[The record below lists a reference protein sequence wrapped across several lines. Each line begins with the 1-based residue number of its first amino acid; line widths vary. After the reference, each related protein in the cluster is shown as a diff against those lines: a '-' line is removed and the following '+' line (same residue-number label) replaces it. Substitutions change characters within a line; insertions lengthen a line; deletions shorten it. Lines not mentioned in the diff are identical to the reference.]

1 MVIVA
6 GIDVSKATLD
16 VSVSEGDVIGFNNTG
31 KGVTSLLKHVERQ
44 GVSKAVCESTGGYE
58 RLIVSRLRESGFTV
72 QVAHPLRV
80 RAFARACGYE
90 AKTDP
95 LDAQV
100 LSRYGQV
107 FIESDTLEPEPDRDE
122 LRQVLNRRRQ
132 MVEQRV
138 QERNRLDKGLSAS
151 ARKSTERHIRWLGK
165 EIERLDAEYKELLTN
180 NFKLRRLADLYCSV
194 PGVGELTAAVLV
206 AYLPELGQRDG
217 SALTSLVGLAPWSRD
232 SGKKR
237 GIRSIRG
244 GRSTVRRA
252 LYICAWSVLRVEG
265 ELRHFYRRLREHG
278 KPGKVALVAVAR
290 KLLLQL
296 NAVARRGTPWVDH
309 HKIQTAS

>member
-1 MVIVA
+1 MVVVA
-6 GIDVSKATLD
+6 GVDVSKATLD
-16 VSVSEGDVIGFNNTG
+16 VSVSEGDVRSFKNTRNG
-31 KGVTSLLKHVERQ
+31 TASLLKYVERH

-58 RLIVSRLRESGFTV
+58 RLVVSRLRESGLTV

-100 LSRYGQV
+100 LSRYGVV
-107 FIESDTLEPEPDRDE
+107 FSESDTLESEPDREE
-122 LRQVLNRRRQ
+122 LRGVLNRRRQ
-132 MVEQRV
+132 LVEQRV
-138 QERNRLDKGLSAS
+138 QESNRLDKGLPAS
-151 ARKSTERHIRWLGK
+151 AKKSTERHIRWLER
-165 EIERLDAEYKELLTN
+165 EIEGLEAEYRELLAHN
-180 NFKLRRLADLYCSV
+180 SELCRLADLYRSV
-194 PGVGELTAAVLV
+194 PGVGQLTAAVLV
-206 AYLPELGQRDG
+206 AYLPELGRWDG

-244 GRSTVRRA
+244 GRATVRRA
-252 LYICAWSVLRVEG
+252 LYICAWAVLRVDG
-265 ELRHFYRRLREHG
+265 ELRRFYKRLREHG

-296 NAVARRGTPWVDH
+296 NAVARRGTPWLH
-309 HKIQTAS
+309 RHQMPTTS